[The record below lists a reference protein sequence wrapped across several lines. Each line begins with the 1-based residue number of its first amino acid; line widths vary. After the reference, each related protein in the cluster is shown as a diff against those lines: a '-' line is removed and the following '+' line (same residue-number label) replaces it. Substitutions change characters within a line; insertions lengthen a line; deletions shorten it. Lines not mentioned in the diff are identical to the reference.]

1 MEYDTI
7 RLSTE
12 GPVATLTLNRPD
24 ALNAVSPRMV
34 EELTHAVSEVEARGE
49 VKALVIRDYPR
60 LAGFI
65 EKVNAFLFRLENLPL
80 PTIAVVQ
87 GYALAGGLE
96 LMLACDMV
104 IASEDARIGDQHAN
118 YGLAPGGGS
127 TQRLPRKVGVQRA
140 MEILLT
146 GRWLSGKEAEGC
158 GLVLRAVPAAQL
170 EEELEKL
177 LSGLR
182 DKSRAGL
189 ACIKRATI
197 KGQNMT
203 LRCCRS
209 TILSVGSC
217 SGKMSVYGRTDIE
230 YERAEPVTYLERSIR
245 AALDDEGGG
254 PAAWSK
260 VNVRD
265 GECWRPIVRKGP
277 EEWCIRTGAG
287 CHPTRLQRPSSSRW
301 RAWPKNATRGSTIP
315 ICPPPRPAPGRYAT
329 LGSLRY
335 PRTQEP

>member
-49 VKALVIRDYPR
+49 VKALVIRGEGRAFCAGADLNALQDAFDDYPR

-65 EKVNAFLFRLENLPL
+65 EKVNAFLFRLEDLPL

-104 IASEDARIGDQHAN
+104 IASEEARIGDQHAN

-209 TILSVGSC
+209 TILSVGNC

-260 VNVRD
+260 
-265 GECWRPIVRKGP
+265 
-277 EEWCIRTGAG
+277 
-287 CHPTRLQRPSSSRW
+287 
-301 RAWPKNATRGSTIP
+301 
-315 ICPPPRPAPGRYAT
+315 
-329 LGSLRY
+329 
-335 PRTQEP
+335 